1 MGILC
6 LAAGCYGLCLNP
18 TSRVPLLC
26 DTITARSS
34 TTNGEQELGQSTR
47 TWIMHG
53 TSRGQALPKVEA
65 KGAVGEPGVLN
76 QVRDPQPV
84 NRKRTPS
91 RIDGVRRV
99 HRHVDAGSSPSAAT
113 IASLCLYC
121 LVYQLFSGLAS
132 SPWITCYL
140 SSLVRRGLLG
150 SVSDDVSNPWS
161 SYLVIA
167 RQCLSVLSTFFT
179 LISGVDLPLPP
190 LVTSL
195 NTPGYTLFLLVVRS
209 YL

>member
-6 LAAGCYGLCLNP
+6 LAAGCYKHCLNP
-18 TSRVPLLC
+18 TSRVPFMC

-76 QVRDPQPV
+76 QVRDPQPA

-91 RIDGVRRV
+91 RIGGVRRV
-99 HRHVDAGSSPSAAT
+99 HRHVGCW
-113 IASLCLYC
+113 IKSLCCHHRQSLPLLPC
-121 LVYQLFSGLAS
+121 LPVIFRIGIIPLDHLLSL
-132 SPWITCYL
+132 IL
-140 SSLVRRGLLG
+140 SST
-150 SVSDDVSNPWS
+150 WS
-161 SYLVIA
+161 SWIRL
-167 RQCLSVLSTFFT
+167 R
-179 LISGVDLPLPP
+179 
-190 LVTSL
+190 
-195 NTPGYTLFLLVVRS
+195 
-209 YL
+209 